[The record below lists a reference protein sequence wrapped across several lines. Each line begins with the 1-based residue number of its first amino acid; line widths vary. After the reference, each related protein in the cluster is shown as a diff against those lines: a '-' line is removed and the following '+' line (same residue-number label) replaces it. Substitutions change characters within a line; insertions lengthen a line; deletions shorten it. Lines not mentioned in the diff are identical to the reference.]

1 MIVLLAIGEIVV
13 SHISSTTT
21 NDEGQTLP
29 QSKCEGIDADNQ
41 YSQKRS
47 CGGSSSSRVSLGRL
61 RNRQSSSGT
70 SSGDEGASD
79 EEESPT
85 ILSSGRNGC
94 GGGRRR
100 SRIRSE
106 FIKRHGACS
115 IRNRK
120 TMKEESTAMA
130 IATRS

>member
-1 MIVLLAIGEIVV
+1 MTNIVRKEVV
-13 SHISSTTT
+13 EEVPAAH
-21 NDEGQTLP
+21 
-29 QSKCEGIDADNQ
+29 
-41 YSQKRS
+41 
-47 CGGSSSSRVSLGRL
+47 SLGRL

-100 SRIRSE
+100 SRSE